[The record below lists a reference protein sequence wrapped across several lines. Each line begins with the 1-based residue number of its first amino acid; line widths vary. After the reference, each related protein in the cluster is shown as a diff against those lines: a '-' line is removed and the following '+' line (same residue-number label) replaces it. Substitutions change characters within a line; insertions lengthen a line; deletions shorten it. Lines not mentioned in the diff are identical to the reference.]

1 MTHSPSRRTL
11 LSSAALAFSALAFM
25 QAGTAV
31 AADAKLAMPTDAK
44 LIAAAKAEGKVS
56 FYGTSS
62 VVALR
67 SDAESFQKAYGIP
80 ATFTQITS
88 GPLTARVDQE
98 IRAGRINADVVIT
111 ADRYSLYRWIADGQ
125 IAPLPAGIKFPD
137 ATEHLAQVQA
147 VYQGVFFNKSQVTG
161 ADVPK
166 TWNDLLNPKFQG
178 KMVLGSPRISPA
190 YSELYYALWKDPKY
204 GEAFFQKLAA
214 QKPRVVQNNA
224 LVAQLV
230 NSGEAAV
237 GFTALPYDA
246 INLQKASA
254 NSPIDYAY
262 LDIITLAPTFIAVNA
277 KAQNP
282 NAARLLV
289 SYLLSPAGQVAHN
302 GEGRASSVLGAL
314 PGTLAAP
321 DRKRVRT
328 EITPEK
334 VSPEYQALIA
344 LFDRLFR

>member
-1 MTHSPSRRTL
+1 MTHRPARRTL
-11 LSSAALAFSALAFM
+11 LSAAFALSALACM
-25 QAGTAV
+25 HAGTPL
-31 AADAKLAMPTDAK
+31 AADAKLAMPTDAR
-44 LIAAAKAEGKVS
+44 LIAAAKAEGKVT

-62 VVALR
+62 VAALR

-80 ATFTQITS
+80 ASFTQVTS

-98 IRAGRINADVVIT
+98 IRAGRISADVVIT
-111 ADRYSLYRWIADGQ
+111 ADRYSFYRWIADGQ
-125 IAPLPAGIKFPD
+125 IAPLPADIKFPD
-137 ATEHLAQVQA
+137 RTEHIAQVQA
-147 VYQGVFFNKSQVTG
+147 VYQGVFFNKSQVAA

-166 TWNDLLNPKFQG
+166 TWNDVLNPKFTG
-178 KMVLGSPRISPA
+178 KIVLGSPRISPA

-204 GEAFFQKLAA
+204 GEAFLQKLAA
-214 QKPRVVQNNA
+214 QRPRMVQNNA

-230 NSGEAAV
+230 NSGEAII

-246 INLQKASA
+246 INIQVA
-254 NSPIDYAY
+254 NPGAPIDYRY
-262 LDIITLAPTFIAVNA
+262 LDIITLAPTFIGINA

-302 GEGRASSVLGAL
+302 GGGRASSVLGTL

-321 DRKRVRT
+321 DRKLVRT

-344 LFDRLFR
+344 LFDKLFR